1 LEKQYDSKI
10 RQETLRMLKK
20 GLNILDLYIVKKF
33 LTTFLFAIALIIM
46 IAIVFDISEK
56 IDDFIERKAP
66 FESIVFDYYLNFI
79 PYFANLFSPLFIF
92 ISVIFFTSK
101 MAAQTEIVAI
111 LSSGISFRRMLMPYM
126 AVAALLACTSYY
138 LNGWVI
144 PDANKKRLAF
154 ENTYIKNP
162 YVLKARNI
170 HRQIKPGE
178 FIYFESFNTIE
189 KSGFRFT
196 YEKFENLELKYKF
209 SSNRLVWDST
219 GNKWRAENWFIRT
232 IQKDQETFSSGTIKD
247 TTFGFLP
254 EEFSTRENNITTFDN
269 QELDAFIADKRAR
282 GAEGIQFDMVER
294 YRRSSFPF
302 ATFILTLIGVSLS
315 SKKVRGGIG
324 IQIGAGILLSF
335 TYIMFMQVTTTFATN
350 GNLHAAVAVWI
361 PNIVF
366 GIIAIILYVKAPK

>member
-1 LEKQYDSKI
+1 MKSNG
-10 RQETLRMLKK
+10 LR
-20 GLNILDLYIVKKF
+20 ILDMYIIRKF

-66 FESIVFDYYLNFI
+66 LEAIVFDYYLNFI

-111 LSSGISFRRMLMPYM
+111 LSSGVSFRRMLIPYM

-144 PDANKKRLAF
+144 PDANKERLAF

-162 YVLKARNI
+162 YVLKSRNI

-178 FIYFESFNTIE
+178 FIYFESFNTID

-196 YEKFENLELKYKF
+196 YEKFNKFELKYKF
-209 SSNRLVWDST
+209 SCDRLIWDST
-219 GNKWRAENWFIRT
+219 ANHWKAENWLIRT
-232 IQKDQETFSSGTIKD
+232 IGKEKETVTSGLSKD

-254 EEFSTRENNITTFDN
+254 SEFSTRENNITTFDN
-269 QELDAFIADKRAR
+269 HELDAYISDKKSR
-282 GAEGIQFDMVER
+282 GSEGIQFDMVER
-294 YRRSSFPF
+294 YKRSSFPF

-315 SKKVRGGIG
+315 SRKVRGGIG
-324 IQIGAGILLSF
+324 LQIGAGILLSF

-361 PNIVF
+361 PNVLFSIV
-366 GIIAIILYVKAPK
+366 ALWLYRNAPK

>member
-1 LEKQYDSKI
+1 MFKKKI
-10 RQETLRMLKK
+10 
-20 GLNILDLYIVKKF
+20 NILDLYIVKKF
-33 LTTFLFAIALIIM
+33 LTTFIFAIALIVM

-178 FIYFESFNTIE
+178 LIYFESFNTIE

-209 SSNRLVWDST
+209 SSNRLVWDT
-219 GNKWRAENWFIRT
+219 TQNLWRAENWFIRT
-232 IQKDQETFSSGTIKD
+232 IHKDHETISSGAVKD

-269 QELDAFIADKRAR
+269 EELDAFIADKRIR
-282 GAEGIQFDMVER
+282 GAEGIQFDLVER
-294 YRRSSFPF
+294 YKRSSFPF

-324 IQIGAGILLSF
+324 LQIGAGILLSF

-366 GIIAIILYVKAPK
+366 GIVAVLLYRKAPK

>member
-1 LEKQYDSKI
+1 
-10 RQETLRMLKK
+10 MLKK

-66 FESIVFDYYLNFI
+66 FESIVFDYYLKFI

-254 EEFSTRENNITTFDN
+254 EEFSTRDNNITTFDN

>member
-1 LEKQYDSKI
+1 MKSNP
-10 RQETLRMLKK
+10 LK
-20 GLNILDLYIVKKF
+20 ILDVYIIRKF

-66 FESIVFDYYLNFI
+66 IEAIVFDYYLNFV

-111 LSSGISFRRMLMPYM
+111 LSSGVSFRRMLMPYM
-126 AVAALLACTSYY
+126 AVAGLLACTSYY

-144 PDANKKRLAF
+144 PDANKERLAF

-162 YVLKARNI
+162 YVLKSRNI
-170 HRQIKPGE
+170 HRQIKPGV
-178 FIYFESFNTIE
+178 FIYFESFNTID
-189 KSGFRFT
+189 KTGFRFT
-196 YEKFENLELKYKF
+196 YEKFKKLELKYKF
-209 SSNRLVWDST
+209 SCDRLIWDST
-219 GNKWRAENWFIRT
+219 SNQWRAENWFIRT
-232 IQKDQETFSSGTIKD
+232 INKDQETVSSGASKD

-254 EEFSTRENNITTFDN
+254 TEFSTRENNITTFDN
-269 QELDAFIADKRAR
+269 NELDAYIADKQSR
-282 GAEGIQFDMVER
+282 GAEGIQFDLVER
-294 YRRSSFPF
+294 YKRTSFPF

-315 SKKVRGGIG
+315 SRKVRGGIG
-324 IQIGAGILLSF
+324 LQIGAGILLSF

-350 GNLHAAVAVWI
+350 GNLHAAIAVWI
-361 PNIVF
+361 PNMVFTIV
-366 GIIAIILYVKAPK
+366 ALWLYRNAPK

>member
-1 LEKQYDSKI
+1 MKPK
-10 RQETLRMLKK
+10 LKK
-20 GLNILDLYIVKKF
+20 LDLYIIRKF

-66 FESIVFDYYLNFI
+66 INAILFDYYLNFI

-101 MAAQTEIVAI
+101 MASQTEIVAI
-111 LSSGISFRRMLMPYM
+111 LSSGVSFRRLVMPYM
-126 AVAALLACTSYY
+126 LVAGIIASTSYY

-144 PDANKKRLAF
+144 PRANKTRLAF
-154 ENTYIKNP
+154 ENVYIKNP
-162 YVLKARNI
+162 YVLKSRNI

-178 FIYFESFNTIE
+178 FIYFESFNTIN

-196 YEKFENLELKYKF
+196 YEKFKDLQLTYKF
-209 SSNRLVWDST
+209 SSERLVWDTLS
-219 GNKWRAENWFIRT
+219 NKWRAENWYIRQ
-232 IQKDQETFSSGTIKD
+232 INGQSETYTTGFSKD

-254 EEFSTRENNITTFDN
+254 SEFATRENNIITFDN
-269 QELDAFIADKRAR
+269 EELDAFIADKKMR
-282 GAEGIQFDMVER
+282 GAEGIQFDLVER

-315 SKKVRGGIG
+315 SRKARGGIG
-324 IQIGAGILLSF
+324 IQLGAGILLSF

-350 GNLHAAVAVWI
+350 GNLSAQVAVWI
-361 PNIVF
+361 PNLVF
-366 GIIAIILYVKAPK
+366 AVVALLLYRSAPK